1 MHSATTVRPP
11 LHDREESFSHC
22 NPSPPGVAPVS
33 HEPFLSPLLPP
44 KQHDYVKEQTPFYRL
59 ELLQHTDSDDC
70 SSIDATEPK
79 ELSRSHVFDSIL
91 RLKDVRF
98 LDAQAMGQSVVI
110 GAIKIAHALERARR
124 LLSKRDIQERRRAR
138 KRAAAAKSKESA
150 AETTTFELAL
160 LAQET
165 LEPSRQTPSPAAAA
179 VAPSAEEYQ
188 QDAETSWAGQSSAK
202 RSTLVELFAGKKPPR
217 RDSVLDLGFE
227 LADLY
232 ECVPSPDSQGD

>member
-1 MHSATTVRPP
+1 MHPASIVRPP
-11 LHDREESFSHC
+11 LQDREKSFSHC
-22 NPSPPGVAPVS
+22 SPSPPGVAPVS
-33 HEPFLSPLLPP
+33 HEPFLSPLFPP

-59 ELLQHTDSDDC
+59 ELLQQTDSDDC

-79 ELSRSHVFDSIL
+79 GLSRSRVFDSIL
-91 RLKDVRF
+91 RLKDARF

-110 GAIKIAHALERARR
+110 GAVKIAHALERARR

-150 AETTTFELAL
+150 AEMTTFELASL
-160 LAQET
+160 SPEA
-165 LEPSRQTPSPAAAA
+165 LEPSLQTPSPEAAAA
-179 VAPSAEEYQ
+179 SPAEEHQ
-188 QDAETSWAGQSSAK
+188 QDAEASWAGQSPAK

-227 LADLY
+227 LADLH
-232 ECVPSPDSQGD
+232 ECVPSPASQGD